1 MRDAFVKTLITLAQ
15 HDKNIELL
23 TGDLGFGVLKPYWTQ
38 LPNQFTNVGIAEQ
51 NMLSIAAGLAMEGK
65 KVVVY
70 SIGNFPTFRALEQI
84 RNDCAYHNADVKIVS
99 VGGGFVYGALGMSH
113 HATEDI
119 AIMRS
124 LPNVCVV
131 CPADKQ
137 EAIAAV
143 QTMMQSKGVFYL
155 RLGRGGEEVVHND
168 VPQLA
173 PGKAI
178 QISAQDITS
187 CQVVILSTGAIMDE
201 VNAAAELLAKAGI
214 AVALYSAP
222 FVKPLDIMLVEK
234 CAQYC
239 PNIVTVEEHNIIG
252 GLGSA
257 VAEVLAGVDG
267 NSKLL
272 RIGIEDHYCSA
283 VGDQKY
289 LRMLNGIDALHIADK
304 VRRMVRKD

>member
-1 MRDAFVKTLITLAQ
+1 MRDAFVKTLIKLAQ
-15 HDKNIELL
+15 YDKNIELL

-70 SIGNFPTFRALEQI
+70 SIGNLPTFRALEQI

-168 VPQLA
+168 VPQLE
-173 PGKAI
+173 PGKAVK
-178 QISAQDITS
+178 ISAQDIAS

-201 VNAAAELLAKAGI
+201 VNAAAELLAKDGI
-214 AVALYSAP
+214 AVALYSVP

-234 CAQYC
+234 
-239 PNIVTVEEHNIIG
+239 HNIIG

-257 VAEVLAGVDG
+257 VAEVLAGVGG

-289 LRMLNGIDALHIADK
+289 LRMLNGIDALNIADK

>member
-1 MRDAFVKTLITLAQ
+1 MRDAFVKTLIKLAQ
-15 HDKNIELL
+15 YDKNIELL

-70 SIGNFPTFRALEQI
+70 SIGNLPTFRALEQI

-155 RLGRGGEEVVHND
+155 RLGRGGDEVVHND
-168 VPQLA
+168 VPQLE
-173 PGKAI
+173 PGKAVK
-178 QISAQDITS
+178 ISAQDIAS

-201 VNAAAELLAKAGI
+201 VNAAAELLAKDGI
-214 AVALYSAP
+214 AVALYSVP

-234 CAQYC
+234 
-239 PNIVTVEEHNIIG
+239 HNIIG

-257 VAEVLAGVDG
+257 VAEVLAGVGG

-289 LRMLNGIDALHIADK
+289 LRMLNGIDALNIADK